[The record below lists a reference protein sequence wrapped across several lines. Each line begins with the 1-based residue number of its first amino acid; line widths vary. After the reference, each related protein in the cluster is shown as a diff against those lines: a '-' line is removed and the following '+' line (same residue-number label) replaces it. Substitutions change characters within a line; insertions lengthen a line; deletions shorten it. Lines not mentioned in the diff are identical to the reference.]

1 LFLFLFLLFFSNLP
15 AFCRKMALQNYNL
28 TWSDSLIERVET
40 HLRDI
45 HSALLQHYESRGYE
59 TAVEGRQAVVEGN
72 GDDEGAGAAAVDAVS
87 PAGSFLLRTCVYDTP
102 FPELHAQ
109 RGVGADLVLSIPSS
123 RCSAADLQ
131 EGLYLERRQAFLEE
145 IHAYLS
151 QLISGATMRA
161 ATAASSS
168 PAGGS
173 DSDSDMDDESED
185 SKEEAALSSRKKR
198 TTPTKTSKKTKT
210 TAANL
215 AAAARL
221 SRMEVC
227 VAPIHGCYALEGKNI
242 LRLRFRRRVQP
253 VAAADAAVAPLY
265 ETFLVNLHF
274 RPAVFSGRTVNA
286 AAVRKHPYYCYS
298 ILEDYLM
305 PHYLKKLHEVCVA
318 SASVRRAI
326 VVLKCWAHHTGLMSA
341 ASGHPEG
348 LNGFVVSAMVL
359 RLLER
364 GILSA
369 SMSLDNMVRAVW
381 VQLSRGFF
389 VPAADATRATTK
401 VPLAEEQGEVA
412 VLRFTGEVHNILF
425 HTSAA
430 FFHHVIR
437 PAAEE
442 ALQHPFAMEVVDRV
456 AFQPL
461 PLRYDVALTV
471 RLHAEPPSLTSAADA
486 SSSSTS
492 PSAVAVAAAAE
503 RCEAAVRKSGLWRA
517 PRVAAMAE
525 PLRVLREALGVRASF
540 VTAWQTDD
548 DHLQVVVQLSSEA
561 EGRNRLTRGPAIED
575 AAAVKRFN
583 AFWGADLTSTRQFSD
598 GAIYRCVLW
607 TFPEDHGTHTT
618 IALSASAVLRRVV
631 EFALRKHVA
640 PHAEVGV
647 LLGGLEGFLAERIGA
662 EWRDAAPLMQRSL
675 LDATKA
681 VQYMLQALP
690 HGSVP
695 CRITSFD
702 VIAASERH
710 TEVFPVRP
718 HLALTY
724 TTDDLQDP
732 CFAGLS
738 TAATIEPIHCVLSID
753 DNRKIPDT
761 MEAIAMM
768 KGAIAAQLAKTLQ
781 AHFGAT
787 TSVKEDKEG
796 NNRKVPG
803 KKTARSTSGGVK
815 VDGEIVKGAIR
826 TQCTNQSVDV
836 IYRGYLFRIYIAH
849 YREVSLLRALQRET
863 EANVLEMKL
872 YWTAQHAKFLKTI
885 AFGHHSYSHAVR
897 LAKRWMSAMYL
908 YEFVQPE
915 AVELL
920 VANAYLQPSNTP
932 KTPAGGFLRFVQLL
946 ATHDWSTPLVLP
958 FTDDESDKTAV
969 AAAALVRKLGEQQGM
984 FIATPYA
991 PAASPFTVLTPRPMI
1006 MGRLVQLAQSVV
1018 AVLLRH
1024 LEGRNATE
1032 GEVEAFTSNPSAFD
1046 FAVKFHPRLILQPDR
1061 ALHPDTPGSSFSTH
1075 SAFLNKEGV
1084 HSSRSGEEPSAT
1096 EEEGD
1101 GATTTAAAAAAAS
1114 SLVRIWQLDEL
1125 DAATSSREYINQLV
1139 EREPAAHAVRIVR
1152 AALRERGM
1160 MFYDALAPSH
1170 LYVVGISTQR
1180 QLSKSQQL
1188 HTAVVQV
1195 ARGAL
1200 LPAPASAF
1208 IAETVPRGRGTA
1220 ASASTGGQNH
1230 RDDCGCG
1237 GHHRHRPQNN
1247 KATHDHAHSRK
1258 RISARKL
1265 GKDGEKKHARA
1276 KTAQVSSPQQE
1287 LRKRSRSS
1295 SSTSGDDAPPAV
1307 SVAITQKS
1315 SAKPT
1320 TPDAKPHTP
1329 ASKLQKTS
1337 KTSKKIRK

>member
-1 LFLFLFLLFFSNLP
+1 
-15 AFCRKMALQNYNL
+15 MALQNYNL
-28 TWSDSLIERVET
+28 AWSDSLVERVET

-45 HSALLQHYESRGYE
+45 HSALIQHYESSGYE
-59 TAVEGRQAVVEGN
+59 TDVEGRQAAADAN
-72 GDDEGAGAAAVDAVS
+72 GEDESAAAAATIDAVS

-109 RGVGADLVLSIPSS
+109 RGVGADLVLSIPASC
-123 RCSAADLQ
+123 CSAADLQ
-131 EGLYLERRQAFLEE
+131 DGLYLERRQAFLEE
-145 IHAYLS
+145 IHAYLA
-151 QLISGATMRA
+151 QLIRGATKRAAA
-161 ATAASSS
+161 ATASSS
-168 PAGGS
+168 
-173 DSDSDMDDESED
+173 
-185 SKEEAALSSRKKR
+185 
-198 TTPTKTSKKTKT
+198 T
-210 TAANL
+210 TAAAATADSDGDNESSDGEAVPSSRTKKTASSRRSETAKAANM

-221 SRMEVC
+221 SRMEVS

-242 LRLRFRRRVQP
+242 LKLRFRRRAQP
-253 VAAADAAVAPLY
+253 AVY
-265 ETFLVNLHF
+265 ETFFVNLHF
-274 RPAVFSGRTVNA
+274 RPSMFSGRTVNA
-286 AAVRKHPYYCYS
+286 AAVRKHPYYSYS

-348 LNGFVVSAMVL
+348 LNGFVIAAMVL
-359 RLLER
+359 RLLEE
-364 GILSA
+364 GIVSA

-389 VPAADATRATTK
+389 ASGSATAVARPVK
-401 VPLAEEQGEVA
+401 VSLAEEQGEMC
-412 VLRFTGEVHNILF
+412 VLRFAGEVHNILF
-425 HTSAA
+425 HTSTA
-430 FFHHVIR
+430 FFQHVIR

-442 ALQHPFAMEVVDRV
+442 ALQHPFSMEVVDRV
-456 AFQPL
+456 AFLPL

-471 RLHAEPPSLTSAADA
+471 RLHASAN
-486 SSSSTS
+486 SSS
-492 PSAVAVAAAAE
+492 AAAAATE
-503 RCEAAVRKSGLWRA
+503 RSETAVKKSGLWRS
-517 PRVAAMAE
+517 PRVAAMEE
-525 PLRVLREALGVRASF
+525 PLRVLREALGIRASF

-548 DHLQVVVQLSSEA
+548 DHLQVVVQLTSEA

-575 AAAVKRFN
+575 AAAVERFT

-607 TFPEDHGTHTT
+607 TFPEDEGTHTT

-640 PHAEVGV
+640 AQAEVNV
-647 LLGGLEGFLAERIGA
+647 LLGGLEGYLSERIGA

-681 VQYMLQALP
+681 VQHMLQNLP

-695 CRITSFD
+695 CRIVSFD
-702 VIAASERH
+702 VVAASERH
-710 TEVFPVRP
+710 TEVFPARP

-724 TTDDLQDP
+724 TTDNLQDP
-732 CFAGLS
+732 SFAGLS
-738 TAATIEPIHCVLSID
+738 TDPTIEPIHCVLSID
-753 DNRKIPDT
+753 DNRSIPDT

-781 AHFGAT
+781 AHFGEQTAT
-787 TSVKEDKEG
+787 ATSAES
-796 NNRKVPG
+796 G
-803 KKTARSTSGGVK
+803 KKAKAKAKRHARGPGSEAEA
-815 VDGEIVKGAIR
+815 DGELVKGAIR
-826 TQCTNQSVDV
+826 TQCTSQSVDV

-897 LAKRWMSAMYL
+897 LAKRWMSAMCL

-920 VANAYLQPSNTP
+920 VANAYLQPANTP

-946 ATHDWSTPLVLP
+946 ATHDWSKPLVLP
-958 FTDDESDKTAV
+958 FTDDDSDKTAV
-969 AAAALVRKLGEQQGM
+969 AAAALVRKLGDQQGM

-1024 LEGRNATE
+1024 LEGRNATA
-1032 GEVEAFTSNPSAFD
+1032 GEVEAFTSNPAAFD

-1061 ALHPDTPGSSFSTH
+1061 ALRMDAYAAVAGAASVGVSSSFTSSDADGR
-1075 SAFLNKEGV
+1075 SA
-1084 HSSRSGEEPSAT
+1084 EEV
-1096 EEEGD
+1096 
-1101 GATTTAAAAAAAS
+1101 AAAAAGS
-1114 SLVRIWQLDEL
+1114 PVRIWQLDEL

-1139 EREPAAHAVRIVR
+1139 EREPAAHAVRVVR

-1160 MFYDALAPSH
+1160 MFYDALAPSSLH
-1170 LYVVGISTQR
+1170 VVGISAQR
-1180 QLSKSQQL
+1180 QLGKSQQL
-1188 HTAVVQV
+1188 HAAVVQV

-1208 IAETVPRGRGTA
+1208 VVESKTKGNRDLRG
-1220 ASASTGGQNH
+1220 H
-1230 RDDCGCG
+1230 DG
-1237 GHHRHRPQNN
+1237 GHDHDDE
-1247 KATHDHAHSRK
+1247 DHAHAHQHDLQRASLHQRHMSKSFKSRK
-1258 RISARKL
+1258 AA
-1265 GKDGEKKHARA
+1265 GKTMKNLKGKGGDAGKVGRSHTYQEPPPRA
-1276 KTAQVSSPQQE
+1276 GH
-1287 LRKRSRSS
+1287 KRPRSS
-1295 SSTSGDDAPPAV
+1295 DTPPSAAAAKVRKAAVTSAASDRKDRPV
-1307 SVAITQKS
+1307 S
-1315 SAKPT
+1315 KPQT
-1320 TPDAKPHTP
+1320 
-1329 ASKLQKTS
+1329 TS
-1337 KTSKKIRK
+1337 KNAKKAAK